1 MNDWTLPTITVAAI
15 DSFEYENVLDVWPV
29 TGRERTKNLKTLMM
43 ATNGAILP
51 ATKNTAPD
59 KNGAS
64 YPEPRLPLTAI
75 PNLTIETKVHN
86 TIWYKDETKV
96 RI

>member
-1 MNDWTLPTITVAAI
+1 ML
-15 DSFEYENVLDVWPV
+15 
-29 TGRERTKNLKTLMM
+29 
-43 ATNGAILP
+43 ATNGASLP

-64 YPEPRLPLTAI
+64 CPEPRLPLTAI